1 MAKILVHLTRGPD
14 DPTTATLG
22 FLVARTAIEQGHD
35 VALFL
40 AGDGVE
46 LLRDTTLDSVEGKG
60 TGKPREHYD
69 ALAAGGARFY
79 LSGMSSKARGLSEAD
94 IEGKPAEMA
103 MPTKLVE
110 LAVEHDRVFTY

>member
-1 MAKILVHLTRGPD
+1 MARILVHITRGPD
-14 DPTTATLG
+14 DPTTAALG
-22 FLVARTAIEQGHD
+22 FLVARTAIEQDHD

-46 LLRDTTLDSVEGKG
+46 LLLDATLDSLEGKG
-60 TGKPREHYD
+60 TGRLRDHYE
-69 ALAAGGARFY
+69 AIAAGGARFY
-79 LSGMSSKARGLSEAD
+79 PSGMSSKARGLSEAD
-94 IEGKPAEMA
+94 LEGKPAEMA

>member
-1 MAKILVHLTRGPD
+1 MAKILVHVTRGPD
-14 DPTTATLG
+14 DPTTAALG
-22 FLVARTAIEQGHD
+22 FLVARTALEEGHE

-46 LLRDTTLDSVEGKG
+46 LLRDSTLDAVEGKG
-60 TGKPREHYD
+60 TGKLREHFD
-69 ALAAGGARFY
+69 ALAGGGTRFY
-79 LSGMSSKARGLSEAD
+79 LSGMSSKARGLSESD

-103 MPTKLVE
+103 MPTKLVQ